1 MNPHSNALLA
11 SLRFRGKNSDAAA
24 TSDSTLIPA
33 LSGIREVDLFSTS
46 SAEKKNLDSSRLSL
60 DKKEEEEEEEGK

>member
-46 SAEKKNLDSSRLSL
+46 SAEKKKNLDSSRLSL
-60 DKKEEEEEEEGK
+60 DKKEEEEEEGK